1 MRHLT
6 VRNVPD
12 TLAKELDRERL
23 RRGQSLNQTVLDLLA
38 QATGVSR
45 PTDFDNGL
53 GRLAGTWSA
62 ADLRS
67 FDKATR
73 AFEAVDKEMWR

>member
-12 TLAKELDRERL
+12 ALARELDRERL

-45 PTDFDNGL
+45 QAAFDNGL
-53 GRLAGTWSA
+53 GRFAGTWSA
-62 ADLRS
+62 AELRA
-67 FDKATR
+67 FDRATR
-73 AFEAVDKEMWR
+73 AFEVVDKEMWR